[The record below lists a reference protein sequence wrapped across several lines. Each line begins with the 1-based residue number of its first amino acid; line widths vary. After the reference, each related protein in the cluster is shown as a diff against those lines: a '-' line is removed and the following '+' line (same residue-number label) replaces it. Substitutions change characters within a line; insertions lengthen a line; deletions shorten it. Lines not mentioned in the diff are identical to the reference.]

1 MRLDRHGETGR
12 WRLKLL
18 GPGLDLGM
26 LRLHRLYSIILL
38 PTYLPL
44 PHSAPCPGS
53 KGGVVTAYTG
63 NMNDI
68 ILGSSL
74 TLAPTVQEAYN
85 MSPNA

>member
-1 MRLDRHGETGR
+1 
-12 WRLKLL
+12 
-18 GPGLDLGM
+18 M

-53 KGGVVTAYTG
+53 FGSKGGVVTAYTG

-68 ILGSSL
+68 ILGGSL
-74 TLAPTVQEAYN
+74 TLAPTVLEAYN
-85 MSPNA
+85 MSP